1 MSTYSDGNPPEKSAW
16 FFQWLEEA
24 STDFR
29 TDKSLLSNMKFAV
42 FGCGNSEFGENFN
55 SVAKHLH
62 ENLCVLEAKPIASVY
77 LGDETAETG
86 KRAN

>member
-1 MSTYSDGNPPEKSAW
+1 
-16 FFQWLEEA
+16 
-24 STDFR
+24 
-29 TDKSLLSNMKFAV
+29 MKFAV